1 MSVEVENWCL
11 TPLTMGFHPWLF
23 CAVPSGLCRWFVQRN
38 SEGGVSPCQSHRLT
52 LQPHLILA

>member
-23 CAVPSGLCRWFVQRN
+23 CAVPPGLCRWFVQRN
-38 SEGGVSPCQSHRLT
+38 HEGVASSHMDDLHNSGHFV
-52 LQPHLILA
+52 PGY